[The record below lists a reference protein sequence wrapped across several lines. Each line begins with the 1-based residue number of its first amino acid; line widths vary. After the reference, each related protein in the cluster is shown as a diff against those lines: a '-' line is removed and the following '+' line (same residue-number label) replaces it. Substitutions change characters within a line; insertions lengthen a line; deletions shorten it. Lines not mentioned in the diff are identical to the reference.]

1 MQGYKVM
8 LQGCNF
14 SMQAIFSQLPLRI
27 FAFCCC
33 TSNYRFHVDLK
44 FKQICKIFYILLG
57 ARLST
62 CHFEYYLGSICFW
75 SPLCT
80 PWINS
85 SSRHALLS
93 SNFLCVISC
102 YYLNIIIRIATC
114 SIVISQGCSDY
125 VFKVKT
131 FVFVAVTRALLT
143 IVLFYVNIQIVIQKD
158 NIVKFYKSSIQIY
171 KHEEVVATDWNW
183 TYIDSIFTGYGRP
196 HHRNEDYTT
205 RKLRKEGVYFA
216 MAAYN

>member
-1 MQGYKVM
+1 MHGTRFCWNLQILYHIICYFVGVSATLHDLHEAVMQGYKVM

-44 FKQICKIFYILLG
+44 FKQICKIFYIWILLLG

-131 FVFVAVTRALLT
+131 FVFVAVTRLC
-143 IVLFYVNIQIVIQKD
+143 
-158 NIVKFYKSSIQIY
+158 
-171 KHEEVVATDWNW
+171 
-183 TYIDSIFTGYGRP
+183 
-196 HHRNEDYTT
+196 
-205 RKLRKEGVYFA
+205 
-216 MAAYN
+216 